1 MRRSRLRRSRDTHLH
16 FGLLIAAKTLWH
28 CILYD
33 FEYEIYIESGASRRK

>member
-1 MRRSRLRRSRDTHLH
+1 MRRSRLRLSRDTHLH

-33 FEYEIYIESGASRRK
+33 FEYEIYIESDASRYK